1 MKKILLSLSVSL
13 LVGTAFSQQRMVLT
27 ESFSQA
33 SCGPCASQNPAL
45 EALMAA
51 NPTKVVAVKYQVS
64 WPGADPMNAQNPTEI
79 AARDDYYGITG
90 VPDRVLD
97 GTNMNVDQAA
107 IDTRYA
113 VPSPVNMTV
122 SHVMNSASNTV
133 NVIVSVTAPAVWNPS
148 NTVMQLAMIERN
160 ITFTSAPGSNGETEF
175 HNVMRKMLPSPT
187 GTAVT
192 ASNFASANGTQ
203 TFTFTGVAIPTYIY
217 NPNEIGFVAWVQNN
231 TTKEVYQAGYSAP
244 IPLPNSGSIQS
255 ITATA
260 YSCGTALTGAVAVLK
275 NIGANTITSATV
287 NYKID
292 NGTVLTAPYSG
303 SLTVGSTANFS
314 IPATTCSSGGHTLTV
329 YLTNINGNGNTTPQG
344 SFSKSFATISAAG
357 LTGDFSQNF
366 TSTAFPYANYYVTSP
381 QDKNWV
387 RSTANTGSIK
397 YDCYMFANGSIGE
410 VYLAP
415 INLSSITNPSLTF
428 SVAHRE
434 YSTAYSD
441 VLEVEVSTNCGATWT
456 NIYSKAGAQLSNA
469 GGTYVT
475 TAFTPVA
482 ANWRVETVNISS
494 VSSAS
499 SALFKFK
506 ATSNYGNNIYVD
518 NINIIGTASL
528 EALTQTSF
536 NVYPNPASDL
546 VNISFEGENTDYS
559 ISLMD
564 IQGRVISSREIAN
577 ASGEQVVS
585 FSTENV
591 AKGSYIVTVT
601 SNGEKTTKNVVI
613 K

>member
-13 LVGTAFSQQRMVLT
+13 LVGSAFSQQRLVLT

-64 WPGADPMNAQNPTEI
+64 WPGVDPMNAQNPTDVS
-79 AARDDYYGITG
+79 ARQGAYYNISG
-90 VPDRVLD
+90 VPDRVMD
-97 GTNMNVDQAA
+97 GTNMDVTQAA
-107 IDTRYA
+107 IDARYA
-113 VPSPVNMTV
+113 VASPVNMTLN
-122 SHVMNSASNTV
+122 HVVNSITNTV
-133 NVIVSVTAPAVWNPS
+133 DIVVTVTAPAVWNPS

-160 ITFTSAPGSNGETEF
+160 ITFTSAPGSNGETVF
-175 HNVMRKMLPSPT
+175 HNVMRKMIPSPT
-187 GTAVT
+187 GTAVV
-192 ASNFASANGTQ
+192 ASNFNAANGTQ
-203 TFTFTGVAIPTYIY
+203 TFTFSGIAIPTYIY

-244 IPLPNSGSIQS
+244 IPLPNYGVVASVNA
-255 ITATA
+255 AT
-260 YSCGTALTGAVAVLK
+260 YTCGTSLTGAVAVL
-275 NIGANTITSATV
+275 NNNGANTITSATV

-292 NGTVLTAPYSG
+292 NGTVQTAPFNG
-303 SLTVGSTANFS
+303 NLTVGSTSNFT
-314 IPATTCSSGGHTLTV
+314 IPTTTTTSGAHTLSV
-329 YLTNINGNGNTTPQG
+329 YLTNINGSGSTTPMGQ
-344 SFSKSFATISAAG
+344 FTTSFATISV
-357 LTGDFSQNF
+357 TPITSNFYQDFMS
-366 TSTAFPYANYYVTSP
+366 SAFPYANYFVTSP
-381 QDKNWV
+381 QSNNWV
-387 RSTANTGSIK
+387 RSTASSGSIK
-397 YDCYMFANGSIGE
+397 YDAYTFPAGSVGE

-415 INLSSITNPSLTF
+415 VNLSSISNPSLSF
-428 SVAHRE
+428 AVAHRE
-434 YSTAYSD
+434 YAAAYAD
-441 VLEVEVSTNCGATWT
+441 VLDVEVSTNCGQTWT

-482 ANWRVETVNISS
+482 ANWRVEYVNIANFA
-494 VSSAS
+494 SANN
-499 SALFKFK
+499 ALFKFK
-506 ATSNYGNNIYVD
+506 ATSDYGNNIYVD
-518 NINIIGTASL
+518 NINIGTASI
-528 EALTQTSF
+528 EALTETSF

-601 SNGEKTTKNVVI
+601 SNGAITTKNVVI

>member
-64 WPGADPMNAQNPTEI
+64 WPGVDPMNAQNPTDVS
-79 AARDDYYGITG
+79 ARQGAYYNISG
-90 VPDRVLD
+90 VPDRVMD
-97 GTNMNVDQAA
+97 GTNMDVTQAA
-107 IDTRYA
+107 IDARYA
-113 VPSPVNMTV
+113 VASPVNMTLN
-122 SHVMNSASNTV
+122 HVVNSITNTV
-133 NVIVSVTAPAVWNPS
+133 DIVVTVTAPAVWNPS

-160 ITFTSAPGSNGETEF
+160 ITFTSAPGSNGETVF
-175 HNVMRKMLPSPT
+175 HNVMRKMIPSPT
-187 GTAVT
+187 GTAVV
-192 ASNFASANGTQ
+192 ASNFNAANGTQ
-203 TFTFTGVAIPTYIY
+203 TFTFSGIAIPTYIY

-357 LTGDFSQNF
+357 STGNFSQNF

-434 YSTAYSD
+434 YTAAYSD

-456 NIYSKAGAQLSNA
+456 NIYSKAGSVLSTGA
-469 GGTYVT
+469 AT
-475 TAFTPVA
+475 TAAYTPA
-482 ANWRVETVNISS
+482 AAADWRVETVNISS

-518 NINIIGTASL
+518 NINIGTASL

-564 IQGRVISSREIAN
+564 IQGRVISSREIVN

-601 SNGEKTTKNVVI
+601 SNGATTTKNVVI

>member
-13 LVGTAFSQQRMVLT
+13 LVGAAFSQQRMVLT

-64 WPGADPMNAQNPTEI
+64 WPGVDPMNAQNPTEI

-90 VPDRVLD
+90 VPDRVMD
-97 GTNMNVDQAA
+97 GTNMDVTQAA
-107 IDTRYA
+107 IDARYA

-133 NVIVSVTAPAVWNPS
+133 DVIVTVTAPAVWNPS

-160 ITFTSAPGSNGETEF
+160 ITFTSAPGSNGETAF

-192 ASNFASANGTQ
+192 ASNFTSANGTQ
-203 TFTFTGVAIPTYIY
+203 IFTFSGIAIPTYIY

-292 NGTVLTAPYSG
+292 NGTVQTAPFSG
-303 SLTVGSTANFS
+303 NLTVGSTSNFT
-314 IPATTCSSGGHTLTV
+314 IPTTTTTSGAHTLTV

-357 LTGDFSQNF
+357 LTGNFSQNF

-397 YDCYMFANGSIGE
+397 YDFYLFAAGSVGE

-415 INLSSITNPSLTF
+415 VNLSSITNPSLSF
-428 SVAHRE
+428 AVAHRE
-434 YSTAYSD
+434 YSAAESD
-441 VLEVEVSTNCGATWT
+441 ILDVEISTNCGQTWT
-456 NIYSKAGAQLSNA
+456 NIYSKAGAQLSNSA
-469 GGTYVT
+469 GTYLT
-475 TAFTPVA
+475 TAYTPA
-482 ANWRVETVNISS
+482 AADWRVETVNIANFA
-494 VSSAS
+494 SANNV
-499 SALFKFK
+499 LFKFK
-506 ATSNYGNNIYVD
+506 ATSDYGNNVYVD
-518 NINIIGTASL
+518 NINIGTASI
-528 EALTQTSF
+528 EALTETSF

-546 VNISFEGENTDYS
+546 VNISFEGQNTDYS

-601 SNGEKTTKNVVI
+601 SNGATTTKNVVI

>member
-64 WPGADPMNAQNPTEI
+64 WPGTDPMNAQNPTEI

-90 VPDRVLD
+90 VPDRVMD
-97 GTNMNVDQAA
+97 GTNMDVTQAA
-107 IDTRYA
+107 IDARYA

-122 SHVMNSASNTV
+122 SHVVNSTTNTV
-133 NVIVSVTAPAVWNPS
+133 NIVVTVTAPAVWNPS

-160 ITFTSAPGSNGETEF
+160 ITFTSAPGSNGETVF
-175 HNVMRKMLPSPT
+175 HNVMRKMIPSPT
-187 GTAVT
+187 GTAVV
-192 ASNFASANGTQ
+192 ASNFNAANGTQ
-203 TFTFTGVAIPTYIY
+203 TFTFSGIAIPTYIY

-357 LTGDFSQNF
+357 LTGNFSQNF

-397 YDCYMFANGSIGE
+397 YDCFMFADGSIGE

-415 INLSSITNPSLTF
+415 VNLSSITNPSLTF

-434 YSTAYSD
+434 YTAAYSD

-456 NIYSKAGAQLSNA
+456 NIYSKAGSVLSTGA
-469 GGTYVT
+469 AT
-475 TAFTPVA
+475 TAAYTPA
-482 ANWRVETVNISS
+482 AAADWRVETVNISS

-518 NINIIGTASL
+518 NINIGTASL

-601 SNGEKTTKNVVI
+601 SNGSTTTKNVVI

>member
-64 WPGADPMNAQNPTEI
+64 WPGVDPMNAQNPTDVS
-79 AARDDYYGITG
+79 ARQGAYYNISG
-90 VPDRVLD
+90 VPDRVMD
-97 GTNMNVDQAA
+97 GTNMDVTQAA
-107 IDTRYA
+107 IDARYA
-113 VPSPVNMTV
+113 VASPVNMTLN
-122 SHVMNSASNTV
+122 HVVNSITNTV
-133 NVIVSVTAPAVWNPS
+133 DIVVTVTAPAVWNPS

-160 ITFTSAPGSNGETEF
+160 ITFTSAPGSNGETVF
-175 HNVMRKMLPSPT
+175 HNVMRKMIPSPT
-187 GTAVT
+187 GTAVV
-192 ASNFASANGTQ
+192 ASNFNAANGTQ
-203 TFTFTGVAIPTYIY
+203 TFTFSGIEIPTYIY

-255 ITATA
+255 ISATA

-357 LTGDFSQNF
+357 LTGNFSQNF

-397 YDCYMFANGSIGE
+397 YDCYMFADGSIGE

-415 INLSSITNPSLTF
+415 VNLSSITNPSLTF

-434 YSTAYSD
+434 YTAAYSD

-456 NIYSKAGAQLSNA
+456 NIYSKAGSVLSTGA
-469 GGTYVT
+469 AT
-475 TAFTPVA
+475 TAAYTPA
-482 ANWRVETVNISS
+482 AAADWRVETVNISS

-518 NINIIGTASL
+518 NINIGTASL

-601 SNGEKTTKNVVI
+601 SNGSTTTKNVVI

>member
-64 WPGADPMNAQNPTEI
+64 WPGVDPMNAQNPTDVS
-79 AARDDYYGITG
+79 ARQGTYYAISG
-90 VPDRVLD
+90 VPDRVMD
-97 GTNMNVDQAA
+97 GTNMDVTQAA
-107 IDTRYA
+107 IDARYA

-122 SHVMNSASNTV
+122 SHVVNSTTNTV
-133 NVIVSVTAPAVWNPS
+133 NIVVTVTAPAVWNPS

-187 GTAVT
+187 GTAVV
-192 ASNFASANGTQ
+192 ASNFNAANGTQ
-203 TFTFTGVAIPTYIY
+203 TFTFSGITIPTYIY

-357 LTGDFSQNF
+357 LTGNFSQNF

-434 YSTAYSD
+434 YTAAYSD

-456 NIYSKAGAQLSNA
+456 NIYSKAGSVLSTGA
-469 GGTYVT
+469 AT
-475 TAFTPVA
+475 TAAYTPA
-482 ANWRVETVNISS
+482 AAADWRVETVNISS

-518 NINIIGTASL
+518 NINIGTASL

-564 IQGRVISSREIAN
+564 IQGRVISSREIVN

-601 SNGEKTTKNVVI
+601 SNGATTTKNVVI

>member
-64 WPGADPMNAQNPTEI
+64 WPGVDPMNAQNPTDVS
-79 AARDDYYGITG
+79 ARQGAYYNISG
-90 VPDRVLD
+90 VPDRVMD
-97 GTNMNVDQAA
+97 GTNMDVTQAA
-107 IDTRYA
+107 IDARYA
-113 VPSPVNMTV
+113 VASPVNMTLN
-122 SHVMNSASNTV
+122 HVVNSITNTV
-133 NVIVSVTAPAVWNPS
+133 DIVVTVTAPAVWNPS

-160 ITFTSAPGSNGETEF
+160 ITFTSAPGSNGETVF
-175 HNVMRKMLPSPT
+175 HNVMRKMIPSPT
-187 GTAVT
+187 GTAVV
-192 ASNFASANGTQ
+192 ASNFNAANGTQ
-203 TFTFTGVAIPTYIY
+203 TFTFSGIAIPTYIY

-244 IPLPNSGSIQS
+244 IPLPNYGVIASINS
-255 ITATA
+255 AT
-260 YSCGTALTGAVAVLK
+260 YTCGTSLTGAVAVL
-275 NIGANTITSATV
+275 NNRGANTITSATV

-292 NGTVLTAPYSG
+292 NGTVQTAPFSG
-303 SLTVGSTANFS
+303 NLTVGSTSNFT
-314 IPATTCSSGGHTLTV
+314 IPTTTTTSGAHTLSV
-329 YLTNINGNGNTTPQG
+329 YLTNINGSGSTTPMGQ
-344 SFSKSFATISAAG
+344 FTTSFATISV
-357 LTGDFSQNF
+357 TPSTSNFYQDF
-366 TSTAFPYANYYVTSP
+366 TSSAFPYANYFVTSP
-381 QDKNWV
+381 QSNNWV
-387 RSTANTGSIK
+387 RSTASSGSIK
-397 YDCYMFANGSIGE
+397 YDAYNFAAGSVGE

-415 INLSSITNPSLTF
+415 VNLSSISNPSLSF
-428 SVAHRE
+428 AVAHRE
-434 YSTAYSD
+434 YAAAYSD
-441 VLEVEVSTNCGATWT
+441 VLDVEVSTNCGQTWT

-475 TAFTPVA
+475 GAFTPVA
-482 ANWRVETVNISS
+482 ANWRVEYVNIANFA
-494 VSSAS
+494 SANN
-499 SALFKFK
+499 ALFKFK
-506 ATSNYGNNIYVD
+506 ATSDYGNNIYVD
-518 NINIIGTASL
+518 NINIGTASI
-528 EALTQTSF
+528 EALTETSF

-601 SNGEKTTKNVVI
+601 SNGAITTKNVVI

>member
-1 MKKILLSLSVSL
+1 
-13 LVGTAFSQQRMVLT
+13 
-27 ESFSQA
+27 
-33 SCGPCASQNPAL
+33 
-45 EALMAA
+45 MAA

-64 WPGADPMNAQNPTEI
+64 WPGTDPMNAQNPTEI

-90 VPDRVLD
+90 VPDRVMD
-97 GTNMNVDQAA
+97 GTNMDVTQAA
-107 IDTRYA
+107 IDARYA

-122 SHVMNSASNTV
+122 SHVVNSTTNTV
-133 NVIVSVTAPAVWNPS
+133 NIVVTVTAPAVWNPS

-160 ITFTSAPGSNGETEF
+160 ITFTSAPGSNGETVF
-175 HNVMRKMLPSPT
+175 HNVMRKMIPSPT
-187 GTAVT
+187 GTAVV
-192 ASNFASANGTQ
+192 ASNFNAANGTQ
-203 TFTFTGVAIPTYIY
+203 TFTFSGIAIPTYIY

-357 LTGDFSQNF
+357 LTGNFSQNF

-397 YDCYMFANGSIGE
+397 YDCFMFADGSIGE

-415 INLSSITNPSLTF
+415 VNLSSITNPSLTF

-434 YSTAYSD
+434 YTAAYSD

-456 NIYSKAGAQLSNA
+456 NIYSKAGSVLSTGA
-469 GGTYVT
+469 AT
-475 TAFTPVA
+475 TAAYTPA
-482 ANWRVETVNISS
+482 AAADWRVETVNISS

-518 NINIIGTASL
+518 NINIGTASL

-601 SNGEKTTKNVVI
+601 SNGSTTTKNVVI

>member
-13 LVGTAFSQQRMVLT
+13 LVGTAFSQQRLVLT

-64 WPGADPMNAQNPTEI
+64 WPGTDPMNAQNPTDDS
-79 AARDDYYGITG
+79 ARQGTYYNISS
-90 VPDRVLD
+90 VPDRVMD
-97 GTNMNVDQAA
+97 GTNMDVTQAA
-107 IDTRYA
+107 IDARYA
-113 VPSPVNMTV
+113 VASPVNMTLN
-122 SHVMNSASNTV
+122 HVVNSITNTV
-133 NVIVSVTAPAVWNPS
+133 DIVVTVTAPAVWNPS

-160 ITFTSAPGSNGETEF
+160 ITFTSAPGSNGETVF
-175 HNVMRKMLPSPT
+175 HNVMRKMIPSPT
-187 GTAVT
+187 GTAVV
-192 ASNFASANGTQ
+192 ASNFNAANGTQ
-203 TFTFTGVAIPTYIY
+203 TFTFSGIAIPTYIY

-357 LTGDFSQNF
+357 STGNFSQNF

-415 INLSSITNPSLTF
+415 VNLSSITNPSLTF

-434 YSTAYSD
+434 YTAAYSD

-456 NIYSKAGAQLSNA
+456 NIYSKAGSVLSTGA
-469 GGTYVT
+469 AT
-475 TAFTPVA
+475 TAAYTPA
-482 ANWRVETVNISS
+482 AAADWRVETVNISS

-518 NINIIGTASL
+518 NINIGTASL

-564 IQGRVISSREIAN
+564 IQGRVISSREIVN

-601 SNGEKTTKNVVI
+601 SNGATTTKNVVI